1 MLVMWSIPDV
11 MIIVDLFRIASEGVQ
26 SMLQPSHWQCP
37 SPEVRGQ
44 AWGCISVSD
53 VLLMLDVKYDVVMH
67 LLYAEMLQE
76 HHSKQKCLCI
86 STFSQYNTEN
96 NLLSE
101 WGFFFGKPQL

>member
-1 MLVMWSIPDV
+1 
-11 MIIVDLFRIASEGVQ
+11 
-26 SMLQPSHWQCP
+26 MLQPSHWQGP

-53 VLLMLDVKYDVVMH
+53 VLLMLDVKYDVVMR

-86 STFSQYNTEN
+86 SKFSQYNTEN
-96 NLLSE
+96 NLQTE
-101 WGFFFGKPQL
+101 WGFFLVNHSSD

>member
-1 MLVMWSIPDV
+1 ML
-11 MIIVDLFRIASEGVQ
+11 
-26 SMLQPSHWQCP
+26 HWQGP

-53 VLLMLDVKYDVVMH
+53 VLLMLDVKYDVVTH

-76 HHSKQKCLCI
+76 HYSKQKYLCT

-96 NLLSE
+96 NLLTG
-101 WGFFFGKPQL
+101 GFFLVNHSSD